1 MHATYC
7 CMMTSN
13 HYHQSP
19 LLPPPTAST
28 APPSTTVTQGP
39 PSSPMTGSTLRDW
52 EIGLIVANV
61 AFVMILV
68 LILAVG
74 CFVIRRRRD
83 QPAKR
88 APVAKDKP
96 RPESMIEHI
105 QLLEE
110 EAEEV
115 DFMGEW
121 KSHTTYCQLVP
132 LLCA

>member
-1 MHATYC
+1 
-7 CMMTSN
+7 
-13 HYHQSP
+13 
-19 LLPPPTAST
+19 
-28 APPSTTVTQGP
+28 
-39 PSSPMTGSTLRDW
+39 
-52 EIGLIVANV
+52 
-61 AFVMILV
+61 MILV

-110 EAEEV
+110 EVEEV

-121 KSHTTYCQLVP
+121 ISHNTHCMSISAFIVCMLTRLIFIINFT
-132 LLCA
+132 LLLFWVTKCS